1 MDIENAA
8 LLNAASY
15 ALVPL
20 LAAEVTILSVA
31 IGTISDVNILENIT
45 ASGAT
50 SIILTHTGTTL
61 GGAYRLTIGSPSG
74 DPMALD
80 APSDLSGNPIIVPA
94 QVGELFYSTIALSA
108 DFSNGD
114 AIGVFVPLD
123 VGGAGVEV
131 TLTAGVDFAFVLNNP
146 VDNAQNLAAGLAG
159 LAGLTATNLVNGVPS
174 ATVTVT
180 AVKPT
185 VVGPNVDLTISVMA
199 IAEAITISITSSPFQ
214 SNEVV
219 LLAKGEPPSHT
230 VTAVAGDKVLV
241 AFDQE
246 MLSEI
251 EFTPGVGDVT
261 AYGMTSQES
270 FPIQPTVSKATSPYQ
285 GDPKKILLDVKG
297 MTTLLYDVVIAP

>member
-1 MDIENAA
+1 MQALSGPVVLLGYGQNYGYGNYGNAVYPTTPFAVVGGYGGDPYGLGPYGSIELNPPFITSAISLDGFRVEVFFSEPMDIENAA

-80 APSDLSGNPIIVPA
+80 APSDISGNPIIVPA

-185 VVGPNVDLTISVMA
+185 
-199 IAEAITISITSSPFQ
+199 
-214 SNEVV
+214 
-219 LLAKGEPPSHT
+219 
-230 VTAVAGDKVLV
+230 
-241 AFDQE
+241 
-246 MLSEI
+246 
-251 EFTPGVGDVT
+251 
-261 AYGMTSQES
+261 
-270 FPIQPTVSKATSPYQ
+270 
-285 GDPKKILLDVKG
+285 
-297 MTTLLYDVVIAP
+297 